1 MDYTQNAKIAQVT
14 EKSLI
19 IGVDI
24 GSESHYARAFNWR
37 GQEYGKKV
45 FHFNDDVEGYKAFKG
60 WVEAHKARTGAE
72 TVIVGFEPTG
82 HYWFSFGRY
91 VKQMGMMLV
100 LVNPYHVKQIK
111 ELDDNSP
118 KKTDFKDPKTIAKL
132 VVDGRYSIPYIPE
145 GVYAELRQAVSSRDR
160 IIKEQNALTNRI
172 KRWLKIY
179 FPEYLKVYTKFSAE
193 SGLLLLEKAPL
204 PAEIVELGV
213 DGVTQIWRE
222 QKLRAVGKKRAETL
236 VEAAKNSVGID
247 GGACAKLELQLLLSD
262 FRTKQAQLEQ
272 VEAVIEAEV
281 LKVPHVEKLL
291 AIKGI
296 GLITVAGFLSEVGEI
311 GRFDSPKQI
320 QKLAGLELKENS
332 SGKHKGQTSISKRG
346 RKKLRKILF
355 QAVLPLIR
363 SNAEFSDVYRY
374 YTTRQ
379 KNPLKGKQAV
389 IAVGCK
395 LIRIFYTLLTKGV
408 DYDASRMRL
417 DIIRPADGEQVA

>member
-14 EKSLI
+14 EKTLI

-24 GSESHYARAFNWR
+24 GSESHYARVFNWR
-37 GQEYGKKV
+37 GLEYGKKV
-45 FHFNDDVEGYKAFKG
+45 FRFNDDVAGYKAFKG
-60 WVEAHKARTGAE
+60 WVEMHKSQVGAE
-72 TVIVGFEPTG
+72 KVMIGIEPTG
-82 HYWFSFGRY
+82 HYWFTFGRY
-91 VKQMGMMLV
+91 VKLSGMALV

-132 VVDGRYSIPYIPE
+132 VVDGRYSIPYVPE
-145 GVYAELRQAVSSRDR
+145 GIYAELRQAVSSRDR
-160 IIKEQNALTNRI
+160 IVKEQNALTNRI

-179 FPEYLKVYTKFSAE
+179 FPEYLKVYKKFSAE

-204 PAEIVELGV
+204 PAEVLALGV
-213 DGVTQIWRE
+213 DGITQIWRE
-222 QKLRAVGKKRAETL
+222 YKLRAVGKKRAETL
-236 VEAAKNSVGID
+236 VEAAKDSVGIE
-247 GGACAKLELQLLLSD
+247 GGACAKLELQLLLEDYRS
-262 FRTKQAQLEQ
+262 RQAQMAQ
-272 VEAVIEAEV
+272 VTEVLEAEV
-281 LKVPHVEKLL
+281 LKIPHVEKLL

-346 RKKLRKILF
+346 RKKLRKLLF

-363 SNAEFSDVYRY
+363 SNAEFNDVYRY

-395 LIRIFYTLLTKGV
+395 LIRILYTLLTKGV
-408 DYDASRMRL
+408 EYDAGRMHS
-417 DIIRPADGEQVA
+417 DIIRPANGGQAA